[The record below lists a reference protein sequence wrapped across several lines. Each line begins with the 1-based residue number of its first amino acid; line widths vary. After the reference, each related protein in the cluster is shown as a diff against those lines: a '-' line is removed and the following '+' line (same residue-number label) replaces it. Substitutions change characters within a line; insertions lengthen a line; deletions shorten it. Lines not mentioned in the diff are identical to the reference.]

1 MLTSLRIQNFRSI
14 RDASVKLGQVNLFIG
29 PNNSGKSNF
38 LKGVAEFAKHIS
50 NYPSN
55 QDVPL
60 EWFNQCLT
68 RNIKSNLNS
77 PPAIEIHINDQL
89 SKYESCEID
98 YSILLKPRL
107 VKNETETSLNAEL
120 INNQKGHRE
129 KLDLSTA
136 TPTFLAFPSAFYTV
150 WQQLTNCVIYKIE
163 PSTFQ
168 ISVALSHQPT
178 LEANGANIAN
188 FINTLSQN
196 HEGLFTLLKKD
207 FSNCIGTLVSISTP
221 PDPEFKGN
229 LKLKFFDSSNNSYWA
244 EEVSEGVLYFLA
256 LLCIVHQPDPPK
268 LLLLEE
274 PEKGIHPRRIKEV
287 MDFIFELARLRDIQI
302 ILTSHSPYVVDH
314 FADIPECISVF
325 DREDGETIIH
335 NAGDL
340 ITETNAKL
348 AAEGKKPIRYTDSL
362 GEHWVSG
369 FLGGVPA

>member
-38 LKGVAEFAKHIS
+38 LKGIEFASNRIAAYPVEQELSVEWYEQNLPRAAKPDYFTPLIWIQLLEQVSDEEFCEVNYSVQGQYHIS
-50 NYPSN
+50 KKEVITELKAAFVNT
-55 QDVPL
+55 
-60 EWFNQCLT
+60 F
-68 RNIKSNLNS
+68 LNS
-77 PPAIEIHINDQL
+77 
-89 SKYESCEID
+89 SK
-98 YSILLKPRL
+98 
-107 VKNETETSLNAEL
+107 A
-120 INNQKGHRE
+120 
-129 KLDLSTA
+129 LDLSTA
-136 TPTFLAFPSAFYTV
+136 KPDFKAFPSVFYRLWERLRNAV
-150 WQQLTNCVIYKIE
+150 VYKIE
-163 PSTFQ
+163 P
-168 ISVALSHQPT
+168 ALFKVSDPLSNQPF
-178 LEANGANIAN
+178 LDARGANIAN
-188 FINTLSQN
+188 FLNTLSQN
-196 HEGLFTLLKKD
+196 DDARFGQLKKD
-207 FSNCIGTLVSISTP
+207 FAECVGNLVSVSTP
-221 PDPEFKGN
+221 PDPVFSGN
-229 LKLKFFDSSNNSYWA
+229 LKIKFFDSERNSYWA

-256 LLCIVHQPDPPK
+256 LLCIVHQPNPPK

-325 DREDGETIIH
+325 DREQGETVIH

-340 ITETNAKL
+340 INETNERL
-348 AAEGKKPIRYTDSL
+348 VAEGKKPIRYIDSL